1 MKAPILLALSL
12 TTLAAPARA
21 EIALLAG
28 GATLKVTG
36 WRAEGDLVY
45 LLLKGGGELGLPAA
59 ELRGVVPDEVL
70 DEVEAAR
77 DPQELHALA
86 IETARRHG
94 LDPELVLAVV
104 AVESAFRP
112 DAISRKGAQGLM
124 QLMPRTAVALGV
136 QDALDPQDNLDGG
149 VRHLS
154 ELLALYGGDLKR
166 ALAAYNAGAGAVA
179 RHGGLPPYRETRD
192 YVRKVLERYGRRR

>member
-1 MKAPILLALSL
+1 MKAAVLLALSL
-12 TTLAAPARA
+12 AALAAPARA

-36 WRAEGDLVY
+36 SRVEGDLVY
-45 LLLKGGGELGLPAA
+45 LSLKGGGELGLPAA

-112 DAISRKGAQGLM
+112 DAISRKGALGLM
-124 QLMPRTAVALGV
+124 QLMPGTAVALGV
-136 QDALDPQDNLDGG
+136 QDALDPRDNLDGG
-149 VRHLS
+149 
-154 ELLALYGGDLKR
+154 A
-166 ALAAYNAGAGAVA
+166 
-179 RHGGLPPYRETRD
+179 
-192 YVRKVLERYGRRR
+192 

>member
-1 MKAPILLALSL
+1 MKAALLLALSL
-12 TTLAAPARA
+12 AALAAPARA

-36 WRAEGDLVY
+36 SRVEGELVY
-45 LLLKGGGELGLPAA
+45 LSLKGGGELGLPAA

-94 LDPELVLAVV
+94 LDPKLVLAVV

-112 DAISRKGAQGLM
+112 DAISRKGALGLM
-124 QLMPRTAVALGV
+124 QLMPGTAVALGV
-136 QDALDPQDNLDGG
+136 QDALDPRDNLDGG

-154 ELLALYGGDLKR
+154 ELLALYGGDLNR